1 MDIIISG
8 NEKIMSFLYS
18 MNSQWKETLQSGA
31 EIRKEL
37 AALCA
42 AQEARKPSVFNYHVE
57 RDGRHMVYNAMYNTL
72 VRMTKMEYE
81 KLLGLRPSGRELSK
95 LYLTQ
100 GLAVPQDLDE
110 RQCYEEWR
118 GMYGR
123 KVSHLSL
130 NITTTL
136 KCNARCAYC
145 YEKGVIPQD
154 FQEDMLPKLI
164 AFIKRKKKKRPVLLN
179 WFGGEPLMNPSLLD
193 AVARELTSEKIDF
206 NSYIITNGSLLTKK
220 MVREKFPQWH
230 MKDVQITLDGMPEE
244 YEARKAYVGKRKNV
258 FQKLMEHIAFMA
270 EHKILV
276 HIRLNIDRENRAS
289 ILQLMDILHEQVD
302 ELEFVTYY
310 PAFLTGNENKLTEE
324 EKVDFLKEM
333 FHLLRDPKKM
343 SMGNRMYAMPR
354 PYPCMRNDPGSYS
367 VDIHGNVYN
376 CEHLVGRSE
385 KAMGTLSRMKPR
397 ATERRGEII
406 FQEECETCPFLPKCM
421 GGCAANFETQD
432 APCMIEKYMIQ
443 AYVEMLA

>member
-8 NEKIMSFLYS
+8 NEKIMAFLYG
-18 MNSQWKETLQSGA
+18 MQPLWGEKLQCGA

-37 AALCA
+37 AALSRA
-42 AQEARKPSVFNYHVE
+42 SDARKPSAFNYHVE
-57 RDGRHMVYNAMYNTL
+57 CDGRHMVYNAMYNTL
-72 VRMTKMEYE
+72 ARMTKMEYE
-81 KLLGLRPSGRELSK
+81 KLLGLRPCGKELAN
-95 LYLTQ
+95 LHLMH
-100 GLAVPQDLDE
+100 GLSVPKDLDE
-110 RQCYEEWR
+110 RQCYET
-118 GMYGR
+118 GR
-123 KVSHLSL
+123 QMHGEKVHHFSL

-145 YEKGVIPQD
+145 YEKGVVQHD
-154 FQEDMLPKLI
+154 FQQDMLPKLI
-164 AFIKRKKKKRPVLLN
+164 AFIKRKKKKAPVLLN
-179 WFGGEPLMNPSLLD
+179 WFGGEPLMNTTMLD
-193 AVARELTSEKIDF
+193 AVSKELTDEKIAF
-206 NSYIITNGSLLTKK
+206 KSYLITNGSLLTKK
-220 MVREKFPQWH
+220 MVREKFPQWN
-230 MKDVQITLDGMPEE
+230 MKDVQITLDGMPDE
-244 YEARKAYVGKRKNV
+244 YEARKAYVGKRKDV
-258 FQKLMEHIAFMA
+258 FKKLMEHIAFMA
-270 EHKILV
+270 EYKILV

-289 ILQLMDILHEQVD
+289 ILQLMDVLHEQVD
-302 ELEFVTYY
+302 ALESVTYY

-324 EKVDFLKEM
+324 EKVRFLKEM
-333 FHLLRDPKKM
+333 FHLLRDPQKM

-385 KAMGTLSRMKPR
+385 LAMGTLSRMKPH
-397 ATERRGEII
+397 AAERRREIV

-443 AYVEMLA
+443 AYIEMLA

>member
-8 NEKIMSFLYS
+8 NEKIMSFLYGVHPH
-18 MNSQWKETLQSGA
+18 WREKLQRGA
-31 EIRKEL
+31 EIRKEIATL
-37 AALCA
+37 SS
-42 AQEARKPSVFNYHVE
+42 AQGGRKPSAFNYHVE
-57 RDGRHMVYNAMYNTL
+57 CDGRHMVYNAMYNTL

-81 KLLGLRPSGRELSK
+81 KLLGLRPCGKELAK
-95 LYLTQ
+95 LYLVH
-100 GLAVPQDLDE
+100 GIAVPEDLDE
-110 RQCYEEWR
+110 RQCYAVWR
-118 GMYGR
+118 GRQGKQSRY
-123 KVSHLSL
+123 LSL

-145 YEKGVIPQD
+145 YEKGVVQQD
-154 FQEDMLPKLI
+154 FQESMLPKLI
-164 AFIKRKKKKRPVLLN
+164 AFIKRKKKKTPVRLN

-193 AVARELTSEKIDF
+193 AVARELMTAKIDF
-206 NSYIITNGSLLTKK
+206 NSYLITNGSLLTKK

-230 MKDVQITLDGMPEE
+230 MQDVQVSLDGMPEE
-244 YEARKAYVGKRKNV
+244 YEARKAYVGKRRNV
-258 FQKLMEHIAFMA
+258 FQKLMEQVAVMA
-270 EHKILV
+270 EHKIRV
-276 HIRLNIDRENRAS
+276 HIRLNIDSENRAS
-289 ILQLMDILHEQVD
+289 ILQLMEILHQQVD
-302 ELEFVTYY
+302 ALEYVTYY

-324 EKVDFLKEM
+324 EKVAFLKEM
-333 FHLLRDPKKM
+333 FHLLHDPEKM

-385 KAMGTLSRMKPR
+385 KAMGTLARMRPGV
-397 ATERRGEII
+397 AARRSEII
-406 FQEECETCPFLPKCM
+406 FQEECDICPFLPKCM